1 MKSFGIALIV
11 IGIVMMIIRGISIP
25 TEKKVVD
32 LGPVQIDKKENK
44 WIGWPM
50 YAGAV
55 LAVVGA
61 VLVFSDKKTSGT

>member
-11 IGIVMMIIRGISIP
+11 IGIVMMVIRGISIP

-32 LGPVQIDKKENK
+32 MGPVQIDKKENK
-44 WIGWPM
+44 WIGWPT

-61 VLVFSDKKTSGT
+61 VLIFSDKKT